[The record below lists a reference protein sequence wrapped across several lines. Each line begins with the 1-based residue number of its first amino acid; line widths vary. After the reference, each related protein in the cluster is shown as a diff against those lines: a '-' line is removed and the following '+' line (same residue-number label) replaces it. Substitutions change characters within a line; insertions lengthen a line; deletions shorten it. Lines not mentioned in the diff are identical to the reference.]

1 MILKPIDDPEAFVY
15 ASSGGGKSF
24 STKIKITDI
33 SVGQA
38 AEPEHIYT
46 DEEILFE
53 YKNRIKL
60 PVVKMWENKLFGD
73 LLDLLPKEQK
83 QFSHVRK

>member
-1 MILKPIDDPEAFVY
+1 MVLKPVDNPEAFIY
-15 ASSGGGKSF
+15 ASPGAGHSF
-24 STKIKITDI
+24 SAKTKITDI
-33 SVGQA
+33 LIGQA
-38 AEPEHIYT
+38 AEPKHIYT

>member
-1 MILKPIDDPEAFVY
+1 MVLKTIDNPEVFIY

-38 AEPEHIYT
+38 AEPKHIYT
-46 DEEILFE
+46 DEEIMFE
-53 YKNRIKL
+53 YKNRVKL
-60 PVVKMWENKLFGD
+60 PVIKMWENKLFGD
-73 LLDLLPKEQK
+73 LLTCC
-83 QFSHVRK
+83 RKNRGKFLT